1 LRYFLFQKLICIFA
15 KLFIEIYYKTKDMKF
30 SVSSTDLLS
39 HLQAISRV
47 INSKN
52 SLPILDNFLLHL
64 QGSTLTMTASDIE
77 TTLITTMEVEGVE
90 GEGKVAVSSRL
101 LLDTLREF
109 SEQPLTFNINDSNLA
124 MVIVSSNG
132 SYNFI
137 GQNGDEY
144 PKMQQIENDAKSLSL
159 SADNLSAGISKT
171 LFCTA
176 DDELRPVMNGIYF
189 DIASDRLTIVATDA
203 HKLVRFKT
211 MHTAVQLH
219 GEEEANFI
227 LPKKPATMLKN
238 ILVKESG
245 VVDIHFDKKNAY
257 FKLANYT
264 MICRQIEGK
273 FPNYNAVIP
282 TSNPHKIIIDR
293 TTLLNALRRVSVF
306 SNQASNLVKLAFQGN
321 QIHISA
327 QDIDFSISAEETIN
341 CQFEAHPINIGFK
354 SSFLIEI
361 LGNISGSDIVMELS
375 DAARA
380 GLILPFEN
388 DQNEEIL
395 MLLMPMVLND

>member
-1 LRYFLFQKLICIFA
+1 
-15 KLFIEIYYKTKDMKF
+15 MKF
-30 SVSSTDLLS
+30 SVSSSDLLS

-52 SLPILDNFLLHL
+52 SLPILDNFLFSL
-64 QGSTLTMTASDIE
+64 QGNSLTMTASDVE
-77 TTLITTMEVEGVE
+77 TTLITTMEVDGVE

-109 SEQPLTFNINDSNLA
+109 SEQPLTLNINDSNLA

-144 PKMQQIENDAKSLSL
+144 PKLQQIESDSKSFSL
-159 SADNLSAGISKT
+159 SASNLSAGISKT

-176 DDELRPVMNGIYF
+176 EDELRPVMNGIYF
-189 DIASDRLTIVATDA
+189 DIALDRLTIVATDA

-211 MHTAVQLH
+211 LHTSVQLQ

-245 VVDIHFDKKNAY
+245 AVDIHFDKKNAY
-257 FKLANYT
+257 FKLSNYT

-273 FPNYNAVIP
+273 YPNYNAVIP

-293 TTLLNALRRVSVF
+293 STLLNALKRVSVF
-306 SNQASNLVKLAFQGN
+306 SNQASNLIKLAFKGN
-321 QIHISA
+321 EIHISA

-341 CQFEAHPINIGFK
+341 CQFDAQPINIGFK

-361 LGNISGSDIVMELS
+361 LGNISGTDIVLELS

>member
-1 LRYFLFQKLICIFA
+1 
-15 KLFIEIYYKTKDMKF
+15 MKF
-30 SVSSTDLLS
+30 SVSSSDLLS

-52 SLPILDNFLLHL
+52 SLPILDNFLFSL
-64 QGSTLTMTASDIE
+64 QGNTLTMTASDVE
-77 TTLITTMEVEGVE
+77 TTLITTMEVDGVE

-124 MVIVSSNG
+124 MVIASSNG

-144 PKMQQIENDAKSLSL
+144 PKLQQIEADSKSFSL
-159 SADNLSAGISKT
+159 SAANLSAGISKT

-176 DDELRPVMNGIYF
+176 EDELRPVMNGIYF
-189 DIASDRLTIVATDA
+189 DIALDRLTIVATDA

-211 MHTAVQLH
+211 LHTSVQLQ

-245 VVDIHFDKKNAY
+245 AVDIHFDKKNAY
-257 FKLANYT
+257 FKLSNYT

-273 FPNYNAVIP
+273 YPNYNAVIP

-293 TTLLNALRRVSVF
+293 STLLNALKRVSVF
-306 SNQASNLVKLAFQGN
+306 SNQASNLIKLAFKGN
-321 QIHISA
+321 EIHISA

-341 CQFEAHPINIGFK
+341 CQFDAQPMNIGFK

-361 LGNISGSDIVMELS
+361 LGNISGTDIVLELS

>member
-1 LRYFLFQKLICIFA
+1 MSSPA
-15 KLFIEIYYKTKDMKF
+15 KSGQAIRQILKNKKERMKF
-30 SVSSTDLLS
+30 IVSSTDLLS

-52 SLPILDNFLLHL
+52 SLPILDNFLLQL
-64 QGSTLTMTASDIE
+64 EGNRLTMTASDIE
-77 TTLITTMEVEGVE
+77 TTLITSMDVETAE
-90 GEGKVAVSSRL
+90 GGGKVAVASRL

-124 MVIVSSNG
+124 LVITSANG

-144 PKMQQIENDAKSLSL
+144 PRMPQLNDDARSLTMPVPTL
-159 SADNLSAGISKT
+159 STGISKT

-176 DDELRPVMNGIYF
+176 DDELRPVMNGVFF
-189 DIASDRLTIVATDA
+189 DITPDNLTLVATDA
-203 HKLVRFKT
+203 HKLVRYKT
-211 MHTAVQLH
+211 THTSVSVQ
-219 GEEEANFI
+219 GEETASFI

-238 ILVKESG
+238 ILPKESG
-245 VVDIHFDKKNAY
+245 EVEIHFDSKNAH

-264 MICRQIEGK
+264 MICRQVEGR
-273 FPNYNAVIP
+273 FPNYNGVIP
-282 TSNPHKIIIDR
+282 KTNPFKIIIDR
-293 TTLLNALRRVSVF
+293 ATLLNALKRVSVF
-306 SNQASNLVKLAFQGN
+306 ANQASNLVKLAFGGN

-327 QDIDFSISAEETIN
+327 QDIDFSISAEETIS
-341 CQFEAHPINIGFK
+341 CQFDGDPIKIGFK

-361 LGNISGSDIVMELS
+361 LGNINASDIVFELS
-375 DAARA
+375 DASRA

-388 DQNEEIL
+388 EANEEIL
-395 MLLMPMVLND
+395 MLLMPMLLND